1 MVAAVMTSAAA
12 AITGYVSFCDGYTA
26 YPVAAID
33 MTQNTATTHAASM
46 LLNGVLLTNGN
57 GLLVN
62 NQTNKTLLVT
72 TYFDV
77 LSYPNIS

>member
-1 MVAAVMTSAAA
+1 
-12 AITGYVSFCDGYTA
+12 
-26 YPVAAID
+26 